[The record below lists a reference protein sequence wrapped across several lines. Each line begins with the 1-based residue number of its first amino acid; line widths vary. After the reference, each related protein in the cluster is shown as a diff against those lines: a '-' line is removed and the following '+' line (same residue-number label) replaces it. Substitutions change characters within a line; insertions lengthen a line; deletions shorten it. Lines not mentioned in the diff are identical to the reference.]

1 MKMNKRYD
9 KDSDAMYIYLEE
21 GDYEVSEEIG
31 EGIVLDISKEGKIIG
46 IEILDFSEKI
56 SKNIFNNIVLE
67 K

>member
-1 MKMNKRYD
+1 MNKRYD